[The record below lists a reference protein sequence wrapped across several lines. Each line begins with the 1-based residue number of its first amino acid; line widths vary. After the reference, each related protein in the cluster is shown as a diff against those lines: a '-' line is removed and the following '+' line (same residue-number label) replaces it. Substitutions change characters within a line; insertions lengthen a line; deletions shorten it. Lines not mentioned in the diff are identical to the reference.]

1 MAIPGPFPAR
11 GPDRRTVTDRAGAGL
26 AMSDHGQDARAPSEL
41 TLEGAVEEGLGV
53 GSADLIGRSAAF
65 S

>member
-1 MAIPGPFPAR
+1 M
-11 GPDRRTVTDRAGAGL
+11 
-26 AMSDHGQDARAPSEL
+26 AMSDHGQDARATSEL